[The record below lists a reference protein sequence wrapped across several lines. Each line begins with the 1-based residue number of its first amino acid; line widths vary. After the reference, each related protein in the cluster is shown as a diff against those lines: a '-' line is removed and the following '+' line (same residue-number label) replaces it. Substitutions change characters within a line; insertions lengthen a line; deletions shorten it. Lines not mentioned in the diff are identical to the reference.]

1 MIAHIQG
8 FLHFKS
14 PEYLVIDVDGIGYQ
28 VHVPLSTFYDLP
40 QVGSTVSL
48 HIHTHVREDAL
59 QLYGFRS
66 PEEKVIFVRLIS
78 ISGIGPRLAV
88 NILSGISPAELVESL
103 SQNNL
108 ARLIS
113 IPGVGRKTAERIM
126 VELRD
131 KVSSLVPSHD
141 VTVPVKTAA
150 DEAVIEDALS
160 ALLNLGYKKGVAQR
174 AVENARQRLEGEIT
188 LILDTQ
194 EVDLKKGDIVVQRGT
209 NHAWSN
215 RSDKPC
221 VMVFSQHD
229 AT

>member
-8 FLHFKS
+8 LLHFKS

-28 VHVPLSTFYDLP
+28 IHVPLSTFYGLP
-40 QVGSTVSL
+40 QVGSSVSL

-59 QLYGFRS
+59 QLYGFQS
-66 PEEKVIFVRLIS
+66 PEEKTLFVRLIS

-88 NILSGISPAELVESL
+88 NILSGISPVELVESL

-126 VELRD
+126 VEMRD
-131 KVSSLVPSHD
+131 KISTLVPGHE
-141 VTVPVKTAA
+141 VTTPVKAAA
-150 DEAVIEDALS
+150 DEALIEDALS

-174 AVENARQRLEGEIT
+174 AVENAKKRLEGEIT
-188 LILDTQ
+188 LESL
-194 EVDLKKGDIVVQRGT
+194 LKEALRQL
-209 NHAWSN
+209 A
-215 RSDKPC
+215 
-221 VMVFSQHD
+221 
-229 AT
+229 

>member
-1 MIAHIQG
+1 MIAHIRG

-59 QLYGFRS
+59 QLYGFQL
-66 PEEKVIFVRLIS
+66 PEEKALFILLIS

-103 SQNNL
+103 GQNNL

-131 KVSSLVPSHD
+131 KVSSLSPGHD
-141 VTVPVKTAA
+141 VTVAVKTAA
-150 DEAVIEDALS
+150 NEAMIEDALS

-174 AVENARQRLEGEIT
+174 AIENARRRLEGEIT
-188 LILDTQ
+188 LESL
-194 EVDLKKGDIVVQRGT
+194 LKESLR
-209 NHAWSN
+209 AL
-215 RSDKPC
+215 
-221 VMVFSQHD
+221 
-229 AT
+229 A

>member
-8 FLHFKS
+8 LLHFKS

-59 QLYGFRS
+59 QLYGFQS
-66 PEEKVIFVRLIS
+66 PEEKALFVRLMS

-103 SQNNL
+103 GHNNL

-126 VELRD
+126 LELRD
-131 KVSSLVPSHD
+131 KLATLAPSHD
-141 VTVPVKTAA
+141 ATAPAKTAA
-150 DEAVIEDALS
+150 DEAMNEDALS
-160 ALLNLGYKKGVAQR
+160 ALLNLGYKKGVAQQ
-174 AVENARQRLEGEIT
+174 AIENARKRLEGEIT
-188 LILDTQ
+188 LETL
-194 EVDLKKGDIVVQRGT
+194 LKESLR
-209 NHAWSN
+209 AL
-215 RSDKPC
+215 
-221 VMVFSQHD
+221 
-229 AT
+229 A

>member
-8 FLHFKS
+8 LLHFKS
-14 PEYLVIDVDGIGYQ
+14 PEYLIIDVDGIGYQ

-59 QLYGFRS
+59 QLYGFQS
-66 PEEKVIFVRLIS
+66 PEEKALFVRLMS

-103 SQNNL
+103 GHNNL

-126 VELRD
+126 LELRD
-131 KVSSLVPSHD
+131 KLTALAPSHNA
-141 VTVPVKTAA
+141 TAPAKTAA
-150 DEAVIEDALS
+150 DEAMNEDALS
-160 ALLNLGYKKGVAQR
+160 ALLNLGYKKGVAQQ
-174 AVENARQRLEGEIT
+174 AIENARKRLEGEIT
-188 LILDTQ
+188 LETL
-194 EVDLKKGDIVVQRGT
+194 LKESLR
-209 NHAWSN
+209 AL
-215 RSDKPC
+215 
-221 VMVFSQHD
+221 
-229 AT
+229 A

>member
-8 FLHFKS
+8 LLHFKS

-40 QVGSTVSL
+40 QVGSRVSL

-59 QLYGFRS
+59 QLYGFQS
-66 PEEKVIFVRLIS
+66 PDEKALFVRLIS

-103 SQNNL
+103 GHNNL

-126 VELRD
+126 LELRD
-131 KVSSLVPSHD
+131 KLTTLAPSHD
-141 VTVPVKTAA
+141 VTTPAKIVA
-150 DEAVIEDALS
+150 DEAMNEDALS
-160 ALLNLGYKKGVAQR
+160 ALLNLGYKKGVAQQ
-174 AVENARQRLEGEIT
+174 AIENARKRLEGEIT
-188 LILDTQ
+188 LETL
-194 EVDLKKGDIVVQRGT
+194 LKESLR
-209 NHAWSN
+209 AL
-215 RSDKPC
+215 
-221 VMVFSQHD
+221 
-229 AT
+229 A

>member
-8 FLHFKS
+8 RLHFKS

-28 VHVPLSTFYDLP
+28 VQVPLSTFYDLP
-40 QVGSTVSL
+40 QVGTAVSL

-59 QLYGFRS
+59 QLYGFQS
-66 PEEKVIFVRLIS
+66 PEEKILFVRLIS

-131 KVSSLVPSHD
+131 KVSSLLPGHD
-141 VTVPVKTAA
+141 VTVAVKAA
-150 DEAVIEDALS
+150 TDEAMIEDALS

-174 AVENARQRLEGEIT
+174 AIENARQRLEGEIT
-188 LILDTQ
+188 LESL
-194 EVDLKKGDIVVQRGT
+194 LKESLR
-209 NHAWSN
+209 AL
-215 RSDKPC
+215 
-221 VMVFSQHD
+221 
-229 AT
+229 A

>member
-131 KVSSLVPSHD
+131 KVSSLVPGHD

-174 AVENARQRLEGEIT
+174 AIENARQRLEGEIT
-188 LILDTQ
+188 LESL
-194 EVDLKKGDIVVQRGT
+194 LKESLR
-209 NHAWSN
+209 AL
-215 RSDKPC
+215 
-221 VMVFSQHD
+221 
-229 AT
+229 A